1 MNEVDAIKGLINL
14 FEGCEPFSGSN
25 PLYSSVKF
33 VPEYPLQT
41 MDIPTVALSVS
52 GGPQSRTRGIGSYW
66 RKAKPRLQLDVLANT
81 RIETLRIFQHVRQVL
96 IADYE
101 NNNDSGELGLG
112 YLRGLGIKW
121 VMLGEPMPAT
131 WDEQGHVKRLTTQL
145 QYEYLQ
151 EV

>member
-1 MNEVDAIKGLINL
+1 MNEVEAIKGLIDL

-33 VPEYPLQT
+33 VPEYPLLT
-41 MDIPTVALSVS
+41 MDIPVVALSVS
-52 GGPQSRTRGIGSYW
+52 GGPQSRTRGLGSYL
-66 RKAKPRLQLDVLANT
+66 RKAKPRLQLDVLADT
-81 RIETLRIFQHVRQVL
+81 SIEVLRIFQHCRHVL

-101 NNNDSGELGLG
+101 EDDDSGDLARG
-112 YLRGLGIKW
+112 YLRSLGIHW

-131 WDEQGHVKRLTTQL
+131 WDEQGRVKRLTTQL
-145 QYEYLQ
+145 QYQYLQ